1 MKMNK
6 KVMVTVTHYIE
17 WIVEVDQD
25 NKVVSVIENNLPDE
39 QTIVKELNK
48 YKKRF
53 SIEDWEDEIVRD
65 RF

>member
-1 MKMNK
+1 MI
-6 KVMVTVTHYIE
+6 TVTHYIE

-39 QTIVKELNK
+39 QTIVKELNE

-53 SIEDWEDEIVRD
+53 SVDDWEDEIVRD
-65 RF
+65 IF

>member
-6 KVMVTVTHYIE
+6 KVMITVTHYIE
-17 WIVEVDQD
+17 WIVEVDKD
-25 NKVVSVIENNLPDE
+25 NEVVSVVENNLPDE
-39 QTIVKELNK
+39 QTIVKELNE

-53 SIEDWEDEIVRD
+53 SVEDWEDEIVRD

>member
-1 MKMNK
+1 MNK
-6 KVMVTVTHYIE
+6 KVMITVTHYIE
-17 WIVEVDQD
+17 WIVEVDKD

-39 QTIVKELNK
+39 QTIVKELNE

-53 SIEDWEDEIVRD
+53 SVEDWEDEIVRD

>member
-1 MKMNK
+1 MNK
-6 KVMVTVTHYIE
+6 KVMITITHYIE

-39 QTIVKELNK
+39 QTIVKELNE
-48 YKKRF
+48 YKKHF
-53 SIEDWEDEIVRD
+53 SVDDWEDEIVRD

>member
-1 MKMNK
+1 MNE
-6 KVMVTVTHYIE
+6 KVMITVTHYIE

-39 QTIVKELNK
+39 QTIVKKLNE
-48 YKKRF
+48 YKKHF
-53 SIEDWEDEIVRD
+53 SVDDWEDEIVRD

>member
-1 MKMNK
+1 MNK
-6 KVMVTVTHYIE
+6 KVMITVTHYIE
-17 WIVEVDQD
+17 WIVEVDKD
-25 NKVVSVIENNLPDE
+25 NKVISVVENNLPDE

-53 SIEDWEDEIVRD
+53 SIDDWEDEIVRD

>member
-1 MKMNK
+1 MNK
-6 KVMVTVTHYIE
+6 KVMITVTHYIE
-17 WIVEVDQD
+17 WIVEVDKD
-25 NKVVSVIENNLPDE
+25 NEVISVVENNLPDE

>member
-1 MKMNK
+1 MNK
-6 KVMVTVTHYIE
+6 KVMITVTHYIE
-17 WIVEVDQD
+17 WIVEVDKD
-25 NKVVSVIENNLPDE
+25 NKVISVVENDLPDE

-53 SIEDWEDEIVRD
+53 SVDDWEDEIVRD

>member
-1 MKMNK
+1 MNK
-6 KVMVTVTHYIE
+6 KVMITVTHYIE

-39 QTIVKELNK
+39 QTIVKELNE

-53 SIEDWEDEIVRD
+53 SVDDWEDEIVRD